1 MFSCAESW
9 HFGPSLRCDLWL
21 KHDLGCLTAEP
32 HLQHQST
39 MLLQRRNQKRGRCAY
54 CLPMLSERGDGD
66 NVEIGRILGEQ
77 LRRLRYHLY
86 ISLLFVNSLYIIFAV
101 YGTCVQDFLGDI
113 TPKDGLRR
121 VIFLKQLDVSG
132 IYLEVGETKNNS
144 CMHARCIHH
153 TLHICCLASLC
164 VDVDVLEL
172 ARGMDAAK
180 SREALTLCWR
190 KLWYWVEK
198 NRPEDSD
205 EAKHWKGHVFTFFSR
220 WFISRTFDA

>member
-1 MFSCAESW
+1 M
-9 HFGPSLRCDLWL
+9 
-21 KHDLGCLTAEP
+21 
-32 HLQHQST
+32 
-39 MLLQRRNQKRGRCAY
+39 

-86 ISLLFVNSLYIIFAV
+86 ISLLFVVNSLYIIFAV
-101 YGTCVQDFLGDI
+101 YGTCVQYFLGDI

-190 KLWYWVEK
+190 KLWY
-198 NRPEDSD
+198 
-205 EAKHWKGHVFTFFSR
+205 
-220 WFISRTFDA
+220 